1 MSSPA
6 LLPLTLSGFEVQPA
20 LKDGTI
26 ELSLRGNADMTVSS
40 SLGRYLKEVDAKARR
55 DGVGTVHVRLG
66 DLYFVSSSCFQAI
79 AAWLLSVAARDAPDR
94 YTVKFETHAAHGW
107 QRRSLEAIRRVAPDV
122 VIVI

>member
-6 LLPLTLSGFEVQPA
+6 LLPLTLSGFEVRP
-20 LKDGTI
+20 LVSDGTL

-40 SLGRYLKEVDAKARR
+40 SLGRYLKEVDTKAQR
-55 DGVGTVHVRLG
+55 DHVRIVHVRLG

-79 AAWLLSVAARDAPDR
+79 AAWLLSVGARNPADR

-122 VIVI
+122 VIVV

>member
-6 LLPLTLSGFEVQPA
+6 LLPLTLSGFEVRPA
-20 LKDGTI
+20 MNEGTF

-40 SLGRYLKEVDAKARR
+40 SLGRYLKEVDTKARR
-55 DGVGTVHVRLG
+55 DGVRIVHVRLS

-79 AAWLLSVAARDAPDR
+79 AAWLLSVAARNAADR
-94 YTVKFETHAAHGW
+94 YTVRFETHAAHGW

-122 VIVI
+122 VVVI

>member
-6 LLPLTLSGFEVQPA
+6 LLPLTLSGFEVHPVQ
-20 LKDGTI
+20 KDGTL

-40 SLGRYLKEVDAKARR
+40 SLGRYLKEVDAKARL
-55 DGVGTVHVRLG
+55 DGVGIVHVRLG

-79 AAWLLSVAARDAPDR
+79 AAWLLAVAARNAPER

-122 VIVI
+122 VVVI